1 MELTVFGACGVHC
14 DVSDTNIGFKDGQV
28 LYARQEVRECDLQV
42 SCADKMGQCHRR
54 GVQLDTIRPQRT
66 AMVRIP
72 RKISES
78 RP

>member
-1 MELTVFGACGVHC
+1 
-14 DVSDTNIGFKDGQV
+14 
-28 LYARQEVRECDLQV
+28 
-42 SCADKMGQCHRR
+42 MGQCHRR